1 LTCEAELQFRSE
13 FAHKANAVEILTMM
27 LQDGT
32 RKVTEHHRRVVFVCV
47 E

>member
-27 LQDGT
+27 LQDDT
-32 RKVTEHHRRVVFVCV
+32 MKVTERHRCVVLICI